1 MWIVSLLFFIG
12 IDLFLASCND
22 SWYSYKE
29 QRSFGEELCEK
40 WDTERPLYNI
50 MEKISKQTETS
61 RRH

>member
-29 QRSFGEELCEK
+29 QRSGEELCEK
-40 WDTERPLYNI
+40 YWMTPIVHNI
-50 MEKISKQTETS
+50 MEKI
-61 RRH
+61 